1 MRATQNWTPDRIAAC
16 AAHVQ
21 FIELRHNETGKR
33 QLGVNLNGASA
44 SMLSGIRRAPIF
56 RCSVMRDETH
66 WFAGLQ
72 VLTGIDVVE
81 EVGFA
86 TAYDEEIEFRLD
98 TENWLLWITSVGK

>member
-1 MRATQNWTPDRIAAC
+1 VR
-16 AAHVQ
+16 
-21 FIELRHNETGKR
+21 
-33 QLGVNLNGASA
+33 
-44 SMLSGIRRAPIF
+44 
-56 RCSVMRDETH
+56 RDETH